1 MVADGQYPEY
11 WEADVVLRDGGT
23 AHLRPISPSD
33 ADAVQAFHVRQSQ
46 NSIYLRFF
54 TYKARLSAKELR
66 RFTEVDHRDRV
77 AFVITRGGDIIGI
90 GRYDRLDDPLEAE
103 VAFNVSDHHQGRGV
117 GSILLEHLAAAAREN
132 GISRFSAEVLP
143 ENRKMITVFAE
154 AGYEVERHFDDGV
167 VMLSFDIDP
176 TRRSQAVMESREHRA
191 EARSMAELLT
201 PSSVAV
207 IGASREWGTV
217 GYALLEHL
225 VDGGFTG
232 RVYAVNPEA
241 FELNGMISHA
251 SLAEIPEPVD
261 LAVIA
266 VPQDQV
272 ESVVDACGDAGVKGL
287 LVVTAGYA
295 DDDGDGLARQRALV
309 HKARA
314 QGMRVVGPASLGLVN
329 TDPAIRLNASMAP
342 GLPKR
347 GALSL
352 FSQSAGLGVLLYA
365 SAHRRGL
372 GVSSVISAGNRADVS
387 GNDAMQF
394 WEDDPTT
401 RAVGLYFESIG
412 NPRKFSRIARRL
424 ARTKPVIVAKSDV
437 TGLQLPPGHAVRT
450 SQAPP
455 GALDSMLR
463 QSGVMRVETTE
474 QLMDIAQIVAS
485 QPLPQGPGVA
495 VFSNSSALGK
505 VVADGVVSQGMT
517 VARLD
522 AGLQLDTGQSVALP
536 ALAAAVADALR
547 DDAVHTVIVT
557 TLPARGLTAEAV
569 AACLQRC
576 AEEAG
581 KPVIASFTGIL
592 DARVQ
597 LDGLVALPPSDAAP
611 SAPDA
616 PVGTATGTAAAPTVA
631 TAPAAPA
638 VATAPA
644 APTAARSDGKAS
656 GTGTGTATGQPA
668 AETDRS
674 LPLQR
679 GLPCFPSPGAALA
692 ALGAVVRYAHW
703 RSRDHGEFVDPDGV
717 DADAAARLLAGVRAR
732 VADVEL
738 TRLTAEESAALMDCY
753 GLRLQPPAR
762 FSTADE
768 AIEEAGRLGWP
779 VALKTMD
786 ENLRHR
792 LDLGG
797 VRLNIGD
804 AQSLRRNITLMEKVL
819 APFGSFGMEVQ
830 SMAPS
835 GQACSLRA
843 IEDPLM
849 GPVISFG
856 LAGDAV
862 NLLDDWAHAVPPL
875 STGDIADL
883 VRAPRASRKLFG
895 YQGLPPADVAALE
908 DLVARVALLKDN
920 HPEIARLEFNP
931 VLVASS
937 GLTVLSAAIDV
948 GNPQRRTDSARRAM
962 RD

>member
-1 MVADGQYPEY
+1 MVTGGQYPEY

-23 AHLRPISPSD
+23 AHLRPISPLD
-33 ADAVQAFHVRQSQ
+33 ADAVQTFHVHQSQ

-54 TYKARLSAKELR
+54 TYKAKLSDKELR

-77 AFVITRGGDIIGI
+77 AFVITRGTDIIGI

-117 GSILLEHLAAAAREN
+117 GSILLEHLAVAAREN
-132 GISRFSAEVLP
+132 GIRRFSAEVLP

-176 TRRSQAVMESREHRA
+176 TRKSQAVMEAREHRA

-207 IGASREWGTV
+207 IGASRERGTV
-217 GYALLEHL
+217 GYVLLEHL
-225 VDGGFTG
+225 IDGGFTG
-232 RVYAVNPEA
+232 SVYAVNPEA

-251 SLAEIPEPVD
+251 SLAEVPEPVD
-261 LAVIA
+261 LVVIA
-266 VPQDQV
+266 VPHEQV
-272 ESVVDACGDAGVKGL
+272 DAVVDECARAGVKGL
-287 LVVTAGYA
+287 LVATAGYG

-314 QGMRVVGPASLGLVN
+314 HGMRVVGPASLGLVN
-329 TDPAIRLNASMAP
+329 TDPAVRLNASMAP
-342 GLPKR
+342 GLPDR
-347 GALSL
+347 GALAL

-365 SAHRRGL
+365 SARRRGL

-394 WEDDPTT
+394 WEDDPAT

-450 SQAPP
+450 TQAPP

-485 QPLPQGPGVA
+485 QSLPQGPRIA
-495 VFSNSSALGK
+495 VFSNSSALAK
-505 VVADGVVSQGMT
+505 VVADGVVSQGLT

-522 AGLQLDTGQSVALP
+522 AALQLDGGQSTVLP
-536 ALAAAVADALR
+536 ALASAVADALG
-547 DDAVHTVIVT
+547 DDTVHAAIVT
-557 TLPARGLTAEAV
+557 TLPARGLTAEAI

-576 AEEAG
+576 AETAG
-581 KPVIASFTGIL
+581 KPVVASFTGIL
-592 DARVQ
+592 DARLQ
-597 LDGLVALPPSDAAP
+597 LDGLVTAASSSAVRTPAP
-611 SAPDA
+611 SS
-616 PVGTATGTAAAPTVA
+616 AARTVA
-631 TAPAAPA
+631 ALSAAPA
-638 VATAPA
+638 EPLQ
-644 APTAARSDGKAS
+644 PTEPL
-656 GTGTGTATGQPA
+656 QPA
-668 AETDRS
+668 E
-674 LPLQR
+674 PLQP
-679 GLPCFPSPGAALA
+679 GLPCFPSPGAALS
-692 ALGAVVRYAHW
+692 ALGAVVRYALW
-703 RSRDHGEFVDPDGV
+703 RSRDHGEFLDADGV
-717 DADAAARLLAGVRAR
+717 DADAASRFLSAVHTR
-732 VADVEL
+732 VPDVEL
-738 TRLTAEESAALMDCY
+738 TRLGPGECAELMAAY
-753 GLRLQPPAR
+753 GIRLQPSAR
-762 FSTADE
+762 FTSADE
-768 AIEEAGRLGWP
+768 AVERAARLGWP
-779 VALKTMD
+779 VALKTT
-786 ENLRHR
+786 EEHLRHR

-797 VRLNIGD
+797 VRLSIGNPE
-804 AQSLRRNITLMEKVL
+804 SLRRNITQMEKIL

-835 GQACSLRA
+835 GQACSIRA

-849 GPVISFG
+849 GPVVSFG

-895 YQGLPPADVAALE
+895 YQGLPPADVSAIE
-908 DLVARVALLKDN
+908 DLVARVALMKDN
-920 HPEIARLEFNP
+920 HPEIARLDFNP
-931 VLVASS
+931 VLVAAA
-937 GLTVLSAAIDV
+937 GLTVLSATIDV

>member
-23 AHLRPISPSD
+23 GHLRPISPAD

-66 RFTEVDHRDRV
+66 RFTEVDHHDRV

-132 GISRFSAEVLP
+132 GIRRFSAEVLP

-154 AGYEVERHFDDGV
+154 AGYEVQRHFDDGV
-167 VMLSFDIDP
+167 VVLSFDIDP
-176 TRRSQAVMESREHRA
+176 TRRSRAVMESREHRA

-217 GYALLEHL
+217 GYELLDHL

-241 FELNGMISHA
+241 FELHGMISHA

-272 ESVVDACGDAGVKGL
+272 EAVVDECGRAGVKGL
-287 LVVTAGYA
+287 LVATAGYG

-342 GLPKR
+342 GLPAR

-517 VARLD
+517 VARLE

-547 DDAVHTVIVT
+547 DEAVHAAIVT

-576 AEEAG
+576 AEAAG
-581 KPVIASFTGIL
+581 KPVVASFTGIL

-597 LDGLVALPPSDAAP
+597 LDGLVAAP
-611 SAPDA
+611 WSGDA
-616 PVGTATGTAAAPTVA
+616 PATPPA
-631 TAPAAPA
+631 TPASTPVAPAAP
-638 VATAPA
+638 
-644 APTAARSDGKAS
+644 
-656 GTGTGTATGQPA
+656 GTAGGSDPA
-668 AETDRS
+668 

-692 ALGAVVRYAHW
+692 ALGAVVRYSHW
-703 RSRDHGEFVDPDGV
+703 RSRDHGEFVDPAGV
-717 DADAAARLLAGVRAR
+717 DVDAAARLLADVRAR

-753 GLRLQPPAR
+753 GIALQPSAR
-762 FSTADE
+762 FASADE
-768 AIEEAGRLGWP
+768 AVEEAGRLGWP

-786 ENLRHR
+786 EHLRHR

-797 VRLNIGD
+797 VRLNIDD
-804 AQSLRRNITLMEKVL
+804 AGSLRRNITLMEKVL

-849 GPVISFG
+849 GPVVSFG

-895 YQGLPPADVAALE
+895 YQGLPPADVAAIE

-931 VLVASS
+931 VLVAAS

>member
-1 MVADGQYPEY
+1 MATDGQYPEY

-23 AHLRPISPSD
+23 GHLRPISPSD

-54 TYKARLSAKELR
+54 TYKAKLSAKELK

-77 AFVITRGGDIIGI
+77 AFVITRGSDIIGI

-117 GSILLEHLAAAAREN
+117 GSILLEHLAAAALEN
-132 GISRFSAEVLP
+132 GIRRFSAEVLP
-143 ENRKMITVFAE
+143 ENRKMITVFAD
-154 AGYEVERHFDDGV
+154 AGYEVARHFDDGV

-176 TRRSQAVMESREHRA
+176 TRRSRAVMEAREHRA

-207 IGASREWGTV
+207 IGASRERGTV

-225 VDGGFTG
+225 IDGGFTG

-241 FELNGMISHA
+241 FELHGMISHA
-251 SLAEIPEPVD
+251 SLAEVPEPVD
-261 LAVIA
+261 LAVVA
-266 VPQDQV
+266 VPHDQV
-272 ESVVDACGDAGVKGL
+272 DAVVDQCARAGVRGL
-287 LVVTAGYA
+287 LVATAGYA
-295 DDDGDGLARQRALV
+295 DDGGEGLARQRDLV

-314 QGMRVVGPASLGLVN
+314 HGMRVVGPASLGLVN
-329 TDPAIRLNASMAP
+329 TDPTVRLNASMAP
-342 GLPKR
+342 ELPRR

-394 WEDDPTT
+394 WEDDTTT

-450 SQAPP
+450 TQAPA

-517 VARLD
+517 VARLE

-536 ALAAAVADALR
+536 ALTAAVDEALR
-547 DDAVHTVIVT
+547 AESVHAAIVT
-557 TLPARGLTAEAV
+557 TLPARGLTADAV
-569 AACLQRC
+569 AACLQGC
-576 AEEAG
+576 AERAG

-592 DARVQ
+592 DARLQ
-597 LDGLVALPPSDAAP
+597 LDGLVCAPSDSPEETDATVTGPLEAGGGAP
-611 SAPDA
+611 AGGDAGAGAPADR
-616 PVGTATGTAAAPTVA
+616 GTAAV
-631 TAPAAPA
+631 
-638 VATAPA
+638 
-644 APTAARSDGKAS
+644 
-656 GTGTGTATGQPA
+656 
-668 AETDRS
+668 

-692 ALGAVVRYAHW
+692 ALGAVVRYAQW
-703 RSRDHGEFVDPDGV
+703 RARDHGEFVDPAGIDVDGATRV
-717 DADAAARLLAGVRAR
+717 LGQVRAR
-732 VADVEL
+732 VADIEL
-738 TRLTAEESAALMDCY
+738 TRLTPDECASLMGAY
-753 GLRLQPPAR
+753 GIRLLPSAR
-762 FSTADE
+762 FSSADE
-768 AIEEAGRLGWP
+768 AVEQAGRLGWP
-779 VALKTMD
+779 VALKTM
-786 ENLRHR
+786 EEHLRHR

-797 VRLNIGD
+797 VRLNIDD
-804 AQSLRRNITLMEKVL
+804 AESLRRNITRMEKVL
-819 APFGSFGMEVQ
+819 APFGHFGMEVQ
-830 SMAPS
+830 SMAPP
-835 GQACSLRA
+835 GQACSIRA

-849 GPVISFG
+849 GPVVSFG
-856 LAGDAV
+856 LAGDSV

-895 YQGLPPADVAALE
+895 YQGLPPADVAAIE

-920 HPEIARLEFNP
+920 HPEIALLDFNP

>member
-33 ADAVQAFHVRQSQ
+33 ADAVQAFHVRQSK

-54 TYKARLSAKELR
+54 TYKASLSDKELK

-77 AFVITRGGDIIGI
+77 AFVITRGADIIGI

-103 VAFNVSDHHQGRGV
+103 VAFNVSDYHQGRGV

-132 GISRFSAEVLP
+132 GIRRFAAEVLP

-154 AGYEVERHFDDGV
+154 AGYEVQRHFDDGV

-176 TRRSQAVMESREHRA
+176 TRKSQAVMEAREHRA

-207 IGASREWGTV
+207 IGASREEGAV
-217 GYALLEHL
+217 GYALLEH
-225 VDGGFTG
+225 VIDGGFTG

-241 FELNGMISHA
+241 FELHGMVSHA
-251 SLAEIPEPVD
+251 SVAEVPEPVD

-266 VPQDQV
+266 VPHEQV
-272 ESVVDACGDAGVKGL
+272 DAVVDECARAGVRGL
-287 LVVTAGYA
+287 LVATAGYA
-295 DDDGDGLARQRALV
+295 DDDEGLTRQRALV

-314 QGMRVVGPASLGLVN
+314 HGMRVVGPASLGLVN
-329 TDPAIRLNASMAP
+329 TDPEVRLNASMAP
-342 GLPKR
+342 DLPQR

-365 SAHRRGL
+365 SARRRGL

-394 WEDDPTT
+394 WEDDPST

-450 SQAPP
+450 SQAPA

-485 QPLPQGPGVA
+485 QPLPRGSGVA

-517 VARLD
+517 VARLETR
-522 AGLQLDTGQSVALP
+522 LQLDTGQSVALP
-536 ALAAAVADALR
+536 ALASAVADALR
-547 DDAVHTVIVT
+547 DESVHAAIVT

-569 AACLQRC
+569 AARLQQC
-576 AEEAG
+576 AEDAG

-592 DARVQ
+592 DVRLQ
-597 LDGLVALPPSDAAP
+597 LDGLVTAAP
-611 SAPDA
+611 SASRA
-616 PVGTATGTAAAPTVA
+616 PADRAADDGADPVRVPLEGAGAASPPAQGPGAAAAVE
-631 TAPAAPA
+631 AAP
-638 VATAPA
+638 
-644 APTAARSDGKAS
+644 
-656 GTGTGTATGQPA
+656 
-668 AETDRS
+668 

-692 ALGAVVRYAHW
+692 ALGAVVRYSLW
-703 RSRDHGEFVDPDGV
+703 RSRDHGEFLDPDGV
-717 DADAAARLLAGVRAR
+717 DVDEATRVLAGVRAR

-738 TRLTAEESAALMDCY
+738 TRLSPDECAALLGAY
-753 GLRLQPPAR
+753 GIGLLPSAR
-762 FSTADE
+762 FASADE
-768 AIEEAGRLGWP
+768 AVEAADRLGWP

-786 ENLRHR
+786 EHLRHR

-797 VRLNIGD
+797 VRLAIDD
-804 AQSLRRNITLMEKVL
+804 AESLRRTITQMESAL

-849 GPVISFG
+849 GPVVSFG

-895 YQGLPPADVAALE
+895 YQGLPPADVAAIE
-908 DLVARVALLKDN
+908 DLVARVALMKDN
-920 HPEIARLEFNP
+920 HPEIALLDLNP
-931 VLVASS
+931 VLVATT
-937 GLTVLSAAIDV
+937 GLSVLSAAIDV

>member
-23 AHLRPISPSD
+23 AHLRPILPTD
-33 ADAVQAFHVRQSQ
+33 ADAVQAFHVSQSQ
-46 NSIYLRFF
+46 TSIYLRFF
-54 TYKARLSAKELR
+54 TYKATLSAKELA
-66 RFTEVDHRDRV
+66 RFTEVDHHDRV
-77 AFVITRGGDIIGI
+77 AFVITRGTDIIGI

-103 VAFNVSDHHQGRGV
+103 VAFNVSDYHQGRGV

-132 GISRFSAEVLP
+132 GVRRFSAEVLP

-176 TRRSQAVMESREHRA
+176 TRRSRAVMEAREHRA

-207 IGASREWGTV
+207 IGASRERGTV

-225 VDGGFTG
+225 IDGGFTG

-241 FELNGMISHA
+241 FELHGMISHA
-251 SLAEIPEPVD
+251 SLAEVPESVD
-261 LAVIA
+261 LAIIA
-266 VPQDQV
+266 VPHEQV
-272 ESVVDACGDAGVKGL
+272 DAVVDECARAGVKGL
-287 LVVTAGYA
+287 LVATAGYA
-295 DDDGDGLARQRALV
+295 EDDGDGLARQRTLV

-314 QGMRVVGPASLGLVN
+314 HGMRVVGPASLGLVN
-329 TDPAIRLNASMAP
+329 TDPAVRLNASMAP
-342 GLPKR
+342 ELPRR

-365 SAHRRGL
+365 SAYRRGL

-437 TGLQLPPGHAVRT
+437 IGLQLPPGHAVRT
-450 SQAPP
+450 TQAPP

-485 QPLPQGPGVA
+485 QPLPRGSGVA

-517 VARLD
+517 VARLET
-522 AGLQLDTGQSVALP
+522 GLQLDSGRSVALP
-536 ALAAAVADALR
+536 ALASAVADALR
-547 DDAVHTVIVT
+547 DDSVHAAIVT
-557 TLPARGLTAEAV
+557 TLPARGLSAEAV

-576 AEEAG
+576 AETAA
-581 KPVIASFTGIL
+581 KPVVASFTGIL
-592 DARVQ
+592 DARLQ
-597 LDGLVALPPSDAAP
+597 LDGLVAPTSTAGAAP
-611 SAPDA
+611 SDTD
-616 PVGTATGTAAAPTVA
+616 PVGAPRDPAGARVPAGPRVADAQAT
-631 TAPAAPA
+631 
-638 VATAPA
+638 
-644 APTAARSDGKAS
+644 DGPAS
-656 GTGTGTATGQPA
+656 G
-668 AETDRS
+668 ETES
-674 LPLQR
+674 ALPLQP
-679 GLPCFPSPGAALA
+679 GLPCFTSPGAALS
-692 ALGAVVRYAHW
+692 ALGAIVRYARW
-703 RSRDHGEFVDPDGV
+703 RTRDHGDFLDPGGV
-717 DADAAARLLAGVRAR
+717 DVDEASRVLSDVRAR
-732 VADVEL
+732 VVDVEL
-738 TRLTAEESAALMDCY
+738 TRLTAEESGALMLSY
-753 GLRLQPPAR
+753 GIRLLASAR
-762 FSTADE
+762 FSSADE
-768 AIEEAGRLGWP
+768 AVEHADRLGWP

-786 ENLRHR
+786 EHLRHR

-797 VRLNIGD
+797 VRLNIDD
-804 AQSLRRNITLMEKVL
+804 APSLRRNITLMEKVL

-835 GQACSLRA
+835 GQSCSIRA

-849 GPVISFG
+849 GPVVSFG

-875 STGDIADL
+875 STGDVADL

-895 YQGLPPADVAALE
+895 YQGLPPADVAAIE
-908 DLVARVALLKDN
+908 DLAARVALLKDN

-931 VLVASS
+931 VLVATS
-937 GLTVLSAAIDV
+937 GLTVLGAAIDV